1 MAELPAP
8 VVVFDDGCPDCGQ
21 RQADLPLPIP
31 RLDDDFDWLAR
42 DYDSFR
48 LFMMQELASR
58 APDRARWTPADME
71 VVIVEVLAAAL
82 DRLSHAVD
90 RVQGERFLDSAR
102 RPGSLRRLL
111 ALIGYD
117 PLPQIAAALAKR
129 PTTRIV
135 KALEILNKQLTAQNI
150 KAYWHDNPT
159 EMDRDIAAYWAA
171 NPVEMERARR
181 EGPLA
186 IGQQRRMVTLDDY
199 ATTLTAH
206 PLVAL
211 ARAGLV
217 WTGSWQ
223 TILVSTVQT
232 NDYGLDDV
240 LILGAEDTDDN
251 GISDDLWSQV
261 QAHHS
266 ALDLPLADIA
276 TTRVTAR
283 RVLRPLID
291 AYRMIGTE
299 VFLEAAKPAPVAILL
314 SVRAKPGYFRT
325 EMQQALAQVFASER
339 GGYFEPGRHGFGKA
353 LFASDIIEA
362 AMRVEGVAVACL
374 NGFRRLGRGFSDST
388 RDGVI
393 EIADDEY
400 IRCLNERGN
409 PDGGRIE
416 ISVNGGELG

>member
-1 MAELPAP
+1 MAELPEP
-8 VVVFDDGCPDCGQ
+8 VVVFDDGCPDCGE
-21 RQADLPLPIP
+21 RRAVLPLPIP
-31 RLDDDFDWLAR
+31 GVDDDFDWLAR

-58 APDRARWTPADME
+58 APDRTRWTPADME

-82 DRLSHAVD
+82 DRMSHAVD

-117 PLPQIAAALAKR
+117 PAPQVATALGKLLKD
-129 PTTRIV
+129 T
-135 KALEILNKQLTAQNI
+135 TAQDI
-150 KAYWHDNPT
+150 ETYW
-159 EMDRDIAAYWAA
+159 RA

-181 EGPLA
+181 EGPLR
-186 IGQQRRMVTLDDY
+186 IGEQRRMVTLDDY

-211 ARAGLV
+211 ARARLV

-240 LILGAEDTDDN
+240 LVPGAEGDT
-251 GISDDLWSQV
+251 GISDDLWAQV
-261 QAHHS
+261 QAHHA
-266 ALDLPLADIA
+266 ALGLPLPNITA
-276 TTRVTAR
+276 TQVTPR

-325 EMQQALAQVFASER
+325 EMRQALAQVFSSER
-339 GGYFEPGRHGFGKA
+339 GGYFEPGKHGFGQA
-353 LFASDIIEA
+353 LYASDIVEA

-388 RDGVI
+388 KAGVI
-393 EIADDEY
+393 EVADDTF
-400 IRCLNERGN
+400 IQCLSERGN
-409 PDGGRIE
+409 PDGGRIG
-416 ISVNGGELG
+416 ITVNGGELG

>member
-1 MAELPAP
+1 MAELPEP
-8 VVVFDDGCPDCGQ
+8 VVVFDDGCPDCGE
-21 RQADLPLPIP
+21 RQAVLPLPIP
-31 RLDDDFDWLAR
+31 GVDDDFDWLAR

-48 LFMMQELASR
+48 LFMMQELVSR
-58 APDRARWTPADME
+58 APDRTRWTPADME

-82 DRLSHAVD
+82 DRMSHALD

-111 ALIGYD
+111 ALIGCD
-117 PLPQIAAALAKR
+117 PTPQVATALGKLL
-129 PTTRIV
+129 TDT
-135 KALEILNKQLTAQNI
+135 TAQDI
-150 KAYWHDNPT
+150 ETYW
-159 EMDRDIAAYWAA
+159 RA

-181 EGPLA
+181 EGPLQ
-186 IGQQRRMVTLDDY
+186 IGEQRRMVTLDDY

-211 ARAGLV
+211 ARARLV

-240 LILGAEDTDDN
+240 LVLGAEGDT
-251 GISDDLWSQV
+251 GIYDDLWAQV
-261 QAHHS
+261 QAHNG
-266 ALDLPLADIA
+266 ALGLPLSDITA
-276 TTRVTAR
+276 TQVTPR

-325 EMQQALAQVFASER
+325 EMRQALAQVFSSER
-339 GGYFEPGRHGFGKA
+339 GGYFEPGKHGFGEA

-374 NGFRRLGRGFSDST
+374 NGFHRLGRGFSDST
-388 RDGVI
+388 KAGVI
-393 EIADDEY
+393 EVADDTF
-400 IRCLNERGN
+400 IQCLSERGN
-409 PDGGRIE
+409 PDGGRIG
-416 ISVNGGELG
+416 ITVNGGELG